1 MEYPRC
7 VPFNSSSDDC
17 CRSFLDALLP
27 QLPQLGALAAAGASR
42 LQRGVLTQLL
52 GRLLAL
58 APQACLSVSQ
68 PSFYWLLDAY
78 QALLA
83 NRSVD
88 KFRCSR

>member
-1 MEYPRC
+1 MYPVHLKQR
-7 VPFNSSSDDC
+7 FC

-27 QLPQLGALAAAGASR
+27 QLPQLGALGASR
-42 LQRGVLTQLL
+42 LQRGLLTQLL

-58 APQACLSVSQ
+58 APQAVLSVSQ

-83 NRSVD
+83 NRLVD
-88 KFRCSR
+88 DSRCK